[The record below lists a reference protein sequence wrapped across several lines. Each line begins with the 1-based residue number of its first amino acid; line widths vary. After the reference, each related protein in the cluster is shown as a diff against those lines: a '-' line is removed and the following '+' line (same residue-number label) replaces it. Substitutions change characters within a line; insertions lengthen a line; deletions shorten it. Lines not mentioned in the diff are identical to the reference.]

1 MRKYAI
7 LALLAI
13 VPAFAARLTLR
24 DGTVV
29 YGQFVSGTAQNI
41 VFRDDNGVQRR
52 FNVNQIQGI
61 DFESVSTAA
70 GRFGDNN
77 SYNDNNRNNDNRR
90 YKENS
95 RANDNSRYNNN
106 DVNDNRRNDNN

>member
-29 YGQFVSGTAQNI
+29 Y
-41 VFRDDNGVQRR
+41 
-52 FNVNQIQGI
+52 
-61 DFESVSTAA
+61 
-70 GRFGDNN
+70 
-77 SYNDNNRNNDNRR
+77 
-90 YKENS
+90 
-95 RANDNSRYNNN
+95 
-106 DVNDNRRNDNN
+106 

>member
-1 MRKYAI
+1 MRKFAI

-52 FNVNQIQGI
+52 FDVNQIQGI
-61 DFESVSTAA
+61 DFSGINTAA
-70 GRFGDNN
+70 GRFNDNN
-77 SYNDNNRNNDNRR
+77 RPNDNNRYNDNND
-90 YKENS
+90 
-95 RANDNSRYNNN
+95 
-106 DVNDNRRNDNN
+106 RRNDNSYQQRAGGFDNNNTANRSDGRH

>member
-29 YGQFVSGTAQNI
+29 YGEFVSGTSQNI
-41 VFRDDNGVQRR
+41 IFRDDNGVQRR

-61 DFESVSTAA
+61 DFGSVTTAA
-70 GRFGDNN
+70 GRYDDN
-77 SYNDNNRNNDNRR
+77 SRYNDNNRSNNNNR
-90 YKENS
+90 S
-95 RANDNSRYNNN
+95 NDNSRYNGNV
-106 DVNDNRRNDNN
+106 DDNRRN